1 MGQIAFSKDGNKDI
15 FQPTYLSAKCPHHS
29 HYEVD
34 SQPLLAPGLSLV
46 TCFKQRFHW
55 GLRPGHK
62 KPCSSSLGVL
72 EHCILGYCSQSQ
84 SSCYES
90 PSQRPYRWSGQQPRL
105 KAQPIPASGTA
116 VWVSRLYVS
125 PVKAADD
132 PITHERLPKENHA
145 AQSNQEMRNM
155 GFLSYVSGS
164 LFYSNR

>member
-1 MGQIAFSKDGNKDI
+1 MWQIAFSKDGNKHI
-15 FQPTYLSAKCPHHS
+15 FHPTYLSAKWPHHS

-34 SQPLLAPGLSLV
+34 SQPLLEPGLSLM

-55 GLRPGHK
+55 GLRPVRK
-62 KPCSSSLGVL
+62 KPCSSSVGVL

-90 PSQRPYRWSGQQPRL
+90 PSQRPCRCSGQQPRL
-105 KAQPIPASGTA
+105 KAQPIPASRTA
-116 VWVSRLYVS
+116 MWVSTLHVS
-125 PVKAADD
+125 PVKTADD
-132 PITHERLPKENHA
+132 SITHERLPKENHA
-145 AQSNQEMRNM
+145 DKSSQEMEKV